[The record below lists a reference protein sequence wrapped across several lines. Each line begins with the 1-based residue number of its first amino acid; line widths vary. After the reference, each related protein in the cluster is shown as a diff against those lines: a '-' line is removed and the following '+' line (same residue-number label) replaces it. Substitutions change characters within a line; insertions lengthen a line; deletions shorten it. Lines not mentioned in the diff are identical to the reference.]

1 MKSWQEKLNSDKP
14 SQRKRIAKAFAGMPS
29 GTLMYISTPMEIDA
43 YVRKL
48 RKGRFVTQKK
58 LREDLA
64 TKNNAEA
71 TCPVTTGIF
80 LRIVAE
86 AAFEAHQARESGN
99 DNAARARKPR
109 TMTPFWR
116 VIEPDSKLAA
126 KLACGAAFIE
136 QRRKQEKPSA

>member
-1 MKSWQEKLNSDKP
+1 MKSWQEKLHSDKP
-14 SQRKRIAKAFAGMPS
+14 SQRKRIDKAFAGMPS
-29 GTLMYISTPMEIDA
+29 GTLMYISTPLEIDA

-58 LREDLA
+58 LRDDLA
-64 TKNNAEA
+64 QTNNAEA

-86 AAFEAHQARESGN
+86 AAFEADPAGGPQAAPGRT
-99 DNAARARKPR
+99 RKPR
-109 TMTPFWR
+109 RMTPFWR

-126 KLACGAAFIE
+126 KLACGRAFIE
-136 QRRKQEKPSA
+136 QQRLEEKPA